1 MLVMVNG
8 LKSKKFLFVS
18 DIEQLSRLHAYGE
31 EIYREA
37 ATNTKSGWSPLVG
50 ADTRSMTSI
59 LTHQPPLFD
68 VMEHNQEGES
78 DRVCI
83 KYQRDDGHCWL
94 FSLAELAGLPCFIV
108 ELIFAAI
115 KKKIGAKHYGFR
127 HISHIFNT
135 VGVSI
140 TSNNLEFLDGADDK
154 LARIMEQNKGRPCL
168 L

>member
-8 LKSKKFLFVS
+8 LKSNKFLFVS

-50 ADTRSMTSI
+50 ADTRSLTSI

-78 DRVCI
+78 DRVRI
-83 KYQRDDGHCWL
+83 KYQRDDGRYWL
-94 FSLAELAGLPCFIV
+94 FSLPLYFLLPSF
-108 ELIFAAI
+108 F
-115 KKKIGAKHYGFR
+115 F
-127 HISHIFNT
+127 
-135 VGVSI
+135 
-140 TSNNLEFLDGADDK
+140 
-154 LARIMEQNKGRPCL
+154 
-168 L
+168 